1 MPPRYGHIEAW
12 APLRRC
18 SLVRTFHAHQ
28 GTAPLK
34 PATPP
39 AAIRM
44 RTTPSSHAYQGMATL
59 KVQKLAAPADFHA
72 TSRAHQG
79 TATLKQLDCNLPP
92 PHQPFRANQG
102 TATLKGCNAPDMN
115 AQHVFP
121 CPSRHGHIE
130 ASSHFLCQSKHGS
143 IEACMHHWH
152 DQKGDRD
159 RFFPCLPRHGHI
171 EARVADEGVVWVAAF
186 RAHQG
191 TATLKRSNGRRTCA

>member
-1 MPPRYGHIEAW
+1 MKVQEFAATAVSQVLSMPPRYGHIEAW

-143 IEACMHHWH
+143 IEACITGMI
-152 DQKGDRD
+152 R
-159 RFFPCLPRHGHI
+159 RAI
-171 EARVADEGVVWVAAF
+171 EIASF
-186 RAHQG
+186 RAYQG
-191 TATLKRSNGRRTCA
+191 TATLKPGSRMREWFG